1 MKVISLL
8 ENHTCR
14 DDCGCTHGLSLYI
27 ETEEHRILFD
37 VGPDGLFAQNA
48 AALGLELKTVDTVVI
63 SHGHYDHAG
72 GLEAFCQVNRGA
84 TIFMRKDAF
93 GPYYA
98 QNGELYSFIGPD
110 NQVLEKFSIRFTDY
124 EGALD
129 EEITLFSDPETHD
142 CLPAASA
149 LLLEKTEDG
158 YRQDPFRHEQSLL
171 LTVEG
176 KRCLFAG
183 CAHRGIVNI
192 LRKAERLAGGPV
204 DYVFSGFHLT
214 NPSSG
219 QDEPR
224 ELIEAVGRELL
235 SREGTRYYT
244 GHCTGDGPYA
254 ILKEMLGDRLEDLP
268 AGREIEL

>member
-37 VGPDGLFAQNA
+37 LGPDDLFIKNA
-48 AALGLELKTVDTVVI
+48 EALEINLKTVDTVVI

-72 GLEAFCQVNRGA
+72 GLEAFCEENRGG

-93 GPYYA
+93 GPYYGK
-98 QNGELYSFIGPD
+98 NGELYSYIGP
-110 NQVLEKFSIRFTDY
+110 NAGVLEKFGIRFTEF

-129 EEITLFSDPETHD
+129 SEITLFSNPETRD
-142 CLPAASA
+142 YLTAATA
-149 LLLEKTEDG
+149 LLMVKTDEG
-158 YRQDPFRHEQSLL
+158 YVPDPFRHEQSLL
-171 LTVEG
+171 LTVDG
-176 KRCLFAG
+176 KTYLFAG

-192 LRKAERLAGGPV
+192 LRQAETIAGGPI

-214 NPSSG
+214 NPTSG
-219 QDEPR
+219 ADEPR
-224 ELIEAVGRELL
+224 ELIEAVGRELIA
-235 SREGTRYYT
+235 REKTRYYT

-268 AGREIEL
+268 AGRVIDL